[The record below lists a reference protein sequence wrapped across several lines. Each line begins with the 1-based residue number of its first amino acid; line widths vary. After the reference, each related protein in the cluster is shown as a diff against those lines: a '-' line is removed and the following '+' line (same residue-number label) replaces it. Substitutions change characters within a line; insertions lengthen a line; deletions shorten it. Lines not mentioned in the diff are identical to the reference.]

1 MKSLWPFIKLLW
13 PHRGWVMLAMFFT
26 LLTLLA
32 NIGLLALSGWFLSAS
47 AVAGLSVASAYMFDI
62 FTPSAGIRAFAIART
77 AGRYAERVIAHETTL
92 RLLSSLR
99 IWFYTRIEPQAPA
112 SLYRYRS
119 GDLLGRIVTDIDT
132 LDTLFVRVLSPTIAA
147 CSVAAISG
155 FLLWLLAPALAA
167 VFLIFF
173 AGAGLLIPLLA
184 QRLAR
189 RIGARIQQQMAT
201 IRMNLIE
208 DIQGT
213 ADLIVYG
220 VHHRHRQFRLQENDR
235 LLSLQEEMARING
248 FCTAMMTLFSGCAA
262 IAALYLAIPMAQ
274 AGRFDGAM
282 LALIT
287 FGILAAFEAV
297 LPLPPAYQML
307 GKIHAAAHRILEVTR
322 APATV
327 SFETTPAAMP
337 ADFDIMYHAITF
349 TYPETTGGTALHQV
363 TFRLAPHAMVALV
376 GPSGC
381 GKTTL
386 AHLLTRFWDPDQG
399 RITIGGTDLRRF
411 TEAQLR
417 QMVTLVSQKSH
428 IFNAT
433 LRDNLLIADPGAD
446 EKALWAALVRAQL
459 ADFVAGLPEGL
470 DTWNGEGGARLSG
483 GEARRLILARAL
495 LKNAPVW
502 LLDEPTEGL
511 DNLNRRR
518 FMETLF
524 ANRQGKSMLLITHD
538 VAALQRM
545 DQIYFMERGRIIC
558 HGRHRDLLD
567 TCERYRHFIGT
578 RQPT

>member
-1 MKSLWPFIKLLW
+1 MKSLLPFLKLLW

-62 FTPSAGIRAFAIART
+62 FTPSAGIRAFAVART

-99 IWFYTRIEPQAPA
+99 IWFYGKIEPQAPA

-132 LDTLFVRVLSPTIAA
+132 LDTLFVRVISPTIAA
-147 CSVAAISG
+147 CSVAAITG

-173 AGAGLLIPLLA
+173 VGAGLLIPLVALH
-184 QRLAR
+184 LAR
-189 RIGARIQQQMAT
+189 RIGARIQLQIAT

-220 VHHRHRQFRLQENDR
+220 AHHRHRQLRLKENDQ

-248 FCTAMMTLFSGCAA
+248 FCTAMMTLLSGFAA
-262 IAALYLAIPMAQ
+262 TAALYLAIPMAQ

-287 FGILAAFEAV
+287 FGVLAAFEAV

-307 GKIHAAAHRILEVTR
+307 GKIHAAARRILEVTR
-322 APATV
+322 TPAAV
-327 SFETTPAAMP
+327 SFVTTPAAVP
-337 ADFDIMYHAITF
+337 PDLDICYHAVTF
-349 TYPETTGGTALHQV
+349 TYPQATDAPALHQV
-363 TFRLAPHAMVALV
+363 TFNLTPHAMVALV

-386 AHLLTRFWDPDQG
+386 AHLLTRFWDPNQG

-417 QMVTLVSQKSH
+417 QMVTLVAQKSH

-433 LRDNLLIADPGAD
+433 LRDNLLIADPEAD
-446 EKALWAALVRAQL
+446 DNTLWAALARAQL

-470 DTWNGEGGARLSG
+470 DTWSKEGGARLSG

-502 LLDEPTEGL
+502 VLDEPTEGL

-538 VAALQRM
+538 DAALQRM
-545 DQIYFMERGRIIC
+545 DQVWFMEKGRITC
-558 HGRHRDLLD
+558 HGRHQDLL
-567 TCERYRHFIGT
+567 TTSERYRHFIGT
-578 RQPT
+578 RQT

>member
-1 MKSLWPFIKLLW
+1 MKSLLPFVKLLW
-13 PHRGWVMLAMFFT
+13 PHRGWVTLAMFFA

-32 NIGLLALSGWFLSAS
+32 SIGLLALSGWFLSAS

-62 FTPSAGIRAFAIART
+62 FTPSAGIRAFAVART

-99 IWFYTRIEPQAPA
+99 IWFYGKIEPQAPA

-147 CSVAAISG
+147 GSVAAITG

-167 VFLIFF
+167 VFLVFF
-173 AGAGLLIPLLA
+173 VGAGLLIPLFA

-189 RIGARIQQQMAT
+189 RIGTRIQEQMAT

-213 ADLIVYG
+213 ADLLVYG
-220 VHHRHRQFRLQENDR
+220 AHHRHRQLRLEENDR
-235 LLSLQEEMARING
+235 LLRLQEEMARING

-262 IAALYLAIPMAQ
+262 TAALYVAIPMVQ
-274 AGRFDGAM
+274 AERFDGAM

-287 FGILAAFEAV
+287 FGVLAAFEAV

-307 GKIHAAAHRILEVTR
+307 GKIHAAAGRILEVTR
-322 APATV
+322 APVTV
-327 SFETTPAAMP
+327 SFVTTPAAMP
-337 ADFDIMYHAITF
+337 PEFDICYHTVTF
-349 TYPETTGGTALHQV
+349 TYPKTTGGPALRQV
-363 TFRLAPHAMVALV
+363 TFSLAPHAMVALV

-399 RITIGGTDLRRF
+399 RITIGGTDLHRF
-411 TEAQLR
+411 TETQVRQL
-417 QMVTLVSQKSH
+417 VTLVSQKSH

-433 LRDNLLIADPGAD
+433 LRDNLLIADPEAD
-446 EKALWAALVRAQL
+446 DNALWAALARAQL
-459 ADFVAGLPEGL
+459 AD
-470 DTWNGEGGARLSG
+470 
-483 GEARRLILARAL
+483 
-495 LKNAPVW
+495 
-502 LLDEPTEGL
+502 
-511 DNLNRRR
+511 
-518 FMETLF
+518 
-524 ANRQGKSMLLITHD
+524 
-538 VAALQRM
+538 
-545 DQIYFMERGRIIC
+545 
-558 HGRHRDLLD
+558 
-567 TCERYRHFIGT
+567 
-578 RQPT
+578 

>member
-1 MKSLWPFIKLLW
+1 MKSLLPFLKLLW
-13 PHRGWVMLAMFFT
+13 PHRAWVMLAMFFT

-32 NIGLLALSGWFLSAS
+32 SIGLLALSGWFLSAS
-47 AVAGLSVASAYMFDI
+47 AVAGLSVASAHMFDI
-62 FTPSAGIRAFAIART
+62 FTPSAGIRAFAVART
-77 AGRYAERVIAHETTL
+77 AGRYAERVIGHDTTL

-99 IWFYTRIEPQAPA
+99 IWFYGKIEPQAPA

-132 LDTLFVRVLSPTIAA
+132 LDTLFVRVVSPTIAA
-147 CSVAAISG
+147 CSVAAITG
-155 FLLWLLAPALAA
+155 TLLWLLAPALAT

-220 VHHRHRQFRLQENDR
+220 AHHRHRQLRLVENDR
-235 LLSLQEEMARING
+235 LLRLQEEMARING

-262 IAALYLAIPMAQ
+262 TATLFLAIPMAQ

-287 FGILAAFEAV
+287 FGVLAAFEAV

-307 GKIHAAAHRILEVTR
+307 GKIHAAAQRILEVAQ

-327 SFETTPAAMP
+327 SFVTTPAEMP
-337 ADFDIMYHAITF
+337 PVFDISYHAVTF
-349 TYPETTGGTALHQV
+349 TYPEATGSPALYQV
-363 TFRLAPHAMVALV
+363 TFNLAPYSMVALV

-399 RITIGGTDLRRF
+399 RITIGDTNLRRF
-411 TEAQLR
+411 TEAQVR

-433 LRDNLLIADPGAD
+433 LRDNLLIADPEAD
-446 EKALWAALVRAQL
+446 DNTLWAVLARAQL
-459 ADFVAGLPEGL
+459 AGFVAGLPEGL
-470 DTWNGEGGARLSG
+470 DTWSGEGGARLSG
-483 GEARRLILARAL
+483 GEARRLILARAM

-502 LLDEPTEGL
+502 ILDEPTEGL
-511 DNLNRRR
+511 DSLNRHR
-518 FMETLF
+518 FMETLI

-545 DQIYFMERGRIIC
+545 DQVWFMDQGRIIC
-558 HGRHRDLLD
+558 HGSHQDLLEAH
-567 TCERYRHFIGT
+567 ERYRHFNGNRHT
-578 RQPT
+578 